1 MCWDDGQLR
10 AYLDGE
16 LDMAERSAVN
26 DHLRVCSSCRTRLG
40 ELEAD
45 ARVAANVLALLT
57 PRLEGATS
65 PAAQALGRL
74 HGQVA
79 QDRPRWLE
87 KLKARWRTMTEQSIA
102 RRWRPALATA
112 IALVLVMSLFSFESV
127 RTAAAQFL
135 GIFRVRRFA
144 VISIDPSRID
154 DLEALGENMEG
165 LLAGQWETIEEPGPS
180 QTVGSVEEASALA
193 GFQARAP
200 SYLPPEVAGRVRI
213 KVEGR
218 GAARMTMDVA
228 QIQVLLDTLDVCNVT
243 LPDVDQVTVEVEIPP
258 AVVMEYGYGASLSLI
273 QIERPTVHL
282 PPGLDLAQ
290 LGEAMLQVLGL
301 TPAEAR
307 QFSQT
312 IDWANTLVIPIPQN
326 VYSVQEVSVDGG
338 TGLLFRSRG
347 NGGRY
352 PSEPMLLWEKDG
364 VVHGLSGRVSS
375 TDILSTANSLQ

>member
-1 MCWDDGQLR
+1 
-10 AYLDGE
+10 
-16 LDMAERSAVN
+16 
-26 DHLRVCSSCRTRLG
+26 
-40 ELEAD
+40 
-45 ARVAANVLALLT
+45 
-57 PRLEGATS
+57 
-65 PAAQALGRL
+65 
-74 HGQVA
+74 
-79 QDRPRWLE
+79 
-87 KLKARWRTMTEQSIA
+87 MTEQSIA
-102 RRWRPALATA
+102 RRWRPALVTA

-144 VISIDPSRID
+144 VVSIDPSRID

-193 GFQARAP
+193 GFQVRAP
-200 SYLPPEVAGRVRI
+200 SYLPSDVSSQARI
-213 KVEGR
+213 TVEGR

-228 QIQVLLDTLDVCNVT
+228 QIRALLDALDISNVT
-243 LPDVDQVTVEVEIPP
+243 LPDELDEVTVEVEIPP
-258 AVVMEYGYGASLSLI
+258 AVVMEYGYGRSLSLI
-273 QIERPTVHL
+273 QVESPTVHL

-290 LGEAMLQVLGL
+290 MGEAMLQVLGL

-307 QFSQT
+307 QFSET
-312 IDWANTLVIPIPQN
+312 IDWANTLVIPIPRD

-364 VVHGLSGRVSS
+364 IVHGLNGRVSS